1 MVAMA
6 AEMNRNSSIMAITP
20 FEAPPPDFAGFES
33 LVRHEFAHCL
43 AEIQTR
49 REKGCDSMDHYS
61 HEWFQ
66 ACEQLGI
73 SPAARTEGNDAG
85 YYRLWCEGCGRERY
99 EFRSPKWDDYLGRK
113 LCCKRDKPYLY
124 DIVVR
129 PLCIADGKAY
139 IVEEDGR
146 ETPLPIPAT
155 AFS

>member
-1 MVAMA
+1 MQYLGQPHRIVIFVDHYTTKM
-6 AEMNRNSSIMAITP
+6 IKP
-20 FEAPPPDFAGFES
+20 FIKS

-61 HEWFQ
+61 DEWFQ

-124 DIVVR
+124 EIVVR